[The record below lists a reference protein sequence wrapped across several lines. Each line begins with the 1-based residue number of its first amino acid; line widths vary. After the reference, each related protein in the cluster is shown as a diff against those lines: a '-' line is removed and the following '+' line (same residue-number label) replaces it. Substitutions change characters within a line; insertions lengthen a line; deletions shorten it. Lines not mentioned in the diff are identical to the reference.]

1 MFERFTEKAINV
13 VSTSQKLAKE
23 SGAAKVAPEHLLLA
37 LFDESKGI
45 SLKIFKS
52 YDITHEKLEE
62 EIKKYIPIHTTAN
75 IKQANLPFDNEYKE
89 ILKKTLTDGTPQQ
102 KMYAVAMPRQYS
114 MLMNASCVILPF
126 FKSNSGVL
134 KPSCVS
140 SLNPISSI
148 WCVIENIFL
157 AATAEGLA
165 CSMRIPVGEEGEN
178 VRKAVNAPENYLL
191 PCYIGLGY
199 PADDRPEVEQ
209 VKYNLEEKIHFGKW

>member
-1 MFERFTEKAINV
+1 MDLYEAIYKRQVVRDFKEQIVPDEVLKRILDAGMQAPTHDHLRNWEFVILKDKEDKERGLQFVRQGVEPT
-13 VSTSQKLAKE
+13 L
-23 SGAAKVAPEHLLLA
+23 
-37 LFDESKGI
+37 
-45 SLKIFKS
+45 
-52 YDITHEKLEE
+52 
-62 EIKKYIPIHTTAN
+62 
-75 IKQANLPFDNEYKE
+75 E

-157 AATAEGLA
+157 AATAEELA
-165 CSMRIPVGEEGEN
+165 CSMRIPVGDEGLN
-178 VRKAVNAPENYLL
+178 VAKVVGSPDDYLL
-191 PCYIGLGY
+191 SCYIGLGY
-199 PADDRPEVEQ
+199 PADDTAVVEQ
-209 VKYNLEEKIHFGKW
+209 VQFTAKQKMHFGKW